1 MGGEVAKEHYMSNSL
16 PVPKEGMETLTL
28 IAGAGGFKRLKFKVD
43 VVGSVLRYYSSHHKI
58 Y

>member
-1 MGGEVAKEHYMSNSL
+1 MGGEVPVEYYMNNAP

-43 VVGSVLRYYSSHHKI
+43 VVGSVLR
-58 Y
+58 

>member
-1 MGGEVAKEHYMSNSL
+1 MLQWNMGGEVPREYYMSNNP

-43 VVGSVLRYYSSHHKI
+43 VVGSVLR
-58 Y
+58 